1 MNNVL
6 KAIAIVHP
14 KVGYCQGMNFLA
26 LRILEIL
33 DDEQAFWLLD
43 YLFENDRYLRNNFM
57 DPKQIEVHNH
67 NFEILLNKSSP
78 QLLDTLKDKGIHLH
92 AYTMKCFMTLFSA
105 VLRQEFFNR
114 IFEVYLIEGW
124 SIIYAVAIVL
134 FKRHDK

>member
-1 MNNVL
+1 
-6 KAIAIVHP
+6 
-14 KVGYCQGMNFLA
+14 
-26 LRILEIL
+26 
-33 DDEQAFWLLD
+33 
-43 YLFENDRYLRNNFM
+43 M

-114 IFEVYLIEGW
+114 VFEVYLIEGW